1 MYYKYNADAAKAMR
15 PEGDS
20 YIKNVPQEKQFSPK
34 ADSKHRIRV
43 MPPWSNIGV
52 IFKHMKMHYRVGQG
66 QTTFLCPDNFGE
78 QCPFCQTHAVLRK
91 EYEKYKPD
99 VDSAR
104 PANRYWSNIVFLDNK
119 ERGVQVYS
127 YGWTVYKM
135 IYEIQDSGM
144 YGDISDPSLGRDL
157 LLTRTGSGR
166 QARDAIYADPNTSK
180 LENPK
185 WLDEIFDL
193 DTIFV
198 KPNLEA
204 VNAAFRSQPW
214 KVYTPPEQRQAAK
227 VTGEQLSEQP
237 AAQLKSEI
245 PPPADAAQAE
255 TSPPTQEQEKV
266 VDATKAQLDPME
278 EIDKLEREL
287 AAQEAAKKK

>member
-15 PEGDS
+15 PEGNS

-34 ADSKHRIRV
+34 ADSKHRIRI
-43 MPPWSNIGV
+43 MPPWSKVGV

-78 QCPFCQTHAVLRK
+78 QCPFCQTHALLRK
-91 EYEKYKPD
+91 EYEKFKPD
-99 VDSAR
+99 VDAAR
-104 PANRYWSNIVFLDNK
+104 PANRYWSNIVFMENK

-144 YGDISDPSLGRDL
+144 YGDISDPTSGKDL

-166 QARDAIYADPNTSK
+166 QARDAIYADPQTSK

-185 WLDEIFDL
+185 WLDQIFDL
-193 DTIFV
+193 DTIFIQ
-198 KPNLEA
+198 PDLEA
-204 VNAAFRSQPW
+204 VNAAFKSQPW
-214 KVYTPPEQRQAAK
+214 KVYTPPEQRVAAQA
-227 VTGEQLSEQP
+227 VGEQLSEP
-237 AAQLKSEI
+237 AAQPGSEI
-245 PPPADAAQAE
+245 PPPADE
-255 TSPPTQEQEKV
+255 TQTEAPAPVQEEKV
-266 VDATKAQLDPME
+266 ADTPEGKALDPME
-278 EIDKLEREL
+278 EIDKLEKEL
-287 AAQEAAKKK
+287 AEQEAAKKKK